1 MLQSLVSYDSG
12 HVTRA
17 IAHGFFIGS
26 MLSNSTQITPPLPQS
41 PLRRFPADVPTQAE
55 IAAQLLKR
63 EAVLSAAS
71 KLDITAAT
79 EVVYEIVPAT
89 NASRLSVETR
99 ISADQVYVEDLS
111 TPTSP
116 FGPGFDQ

>member
-1 MLQSLVSYDSG
+1 
-12 HVTRA
+12 
-17 IAHGFFIGS
+17 

-41 PLRRFPADVPTQAE
+41 PLGHFPVDVPTQAE
-55 IAAQLLKR
+55 ITAQLLKR

-71 KLDITAAT
+71 KLGITATT
-79 EVVYEIVPAT
+79 EVVYETVPAT

-99 ISADQVYVEDLS
+99 ISADQVYVDDPP

-116 FGPGFDQ
+116 SGPGFDK